1 MSRGFS
7 YSYFLSGLRND
18 IIALTN
24 RNFLILYVLGLYIR
38 KEGKLMESYQGVAI
52 TDGVNRKNHILTL
65 SAIIKA
71 YRDSWNNVLPMNL
84 GHDRTKPIGYAMLT
98 GIYMEPG
105 KAYVTN
111 ELTIMETAEEHEKMR
126 KMIKAYDNKIFCE
139 EHKKELDTLVEKLGD
154 MLSDKFRVA
163 PVGQAVAI
171 RDKDIVYR
179 LFPEWSETIKDGLV
193 DMRNLE
199 PVYTKNENGEKG
211 FLVPGVYHKEGY
223 LLFAHQFF
231 RRSLSILNS
240 TNEEFFNSFEKMRDV
255 PAVELQL
262 ALDMDM
268 IGLLGT
274 EHPEIEYQYIRGPH
288 FNDDLA
294 CIPEG
299 VTCHENEHYD
309 NLFSNLL
316 STQFYWHIQ
325 DGKRTFEC
333 EELCDRENVSFDDG
347 QTMLWGCRYVHSM
360 INPSTGLPTHLDGAI
375 RIYNDEQILERI
387 DSKAD
392 ISKYGKN
399 SEYIKLWRIDN
410 DFSVPMWKELISSFY
425 RENALI
431 GEYFGGVDEK
441 YDQIKKESNEHNS
454 VVKRPN
460 DFAHIEL
467 TEGDGARIY
476 FKYTNKFDITEDRDI
491 EIYNK
496 NSFIVQGGKK
506 VKILDADTVTLL
518 KYLKRK
524 GLNLRMPFIS
534 LIAFNDMIFNFPTL
548 RCKNSHVADIVITAI
563 KELCQAW
570 VRAQDDRLISFGL
583 MVNLA
588 EESCHISFAGH
599 VNDFVKLF
607 NAIPKLSDTSFE
619 EWVETVYQENNKFK
633 EGGGYPDK
641 FRLIHGDVVCFKRLI
656 VHPDKISK
664 MWVEDGS
671 MYAQFNM
678 TKEEK
683 DELLQHKIISAPF
696 YKIHEDRC
704 KKCGSDYTQCACV
717 KFIDK
722 DVSDELVKADLL
734 GLIWTNRNAF
744 NPNGQLEYEN

>member
-1 MSRGFS
+1 MICFGF
-7 YSYFLSGLRND
+7 YMK
-18 IIALTN
+18 
-24 RNFLILYVLGLYIR
+24 
-38 KEGKLMESYQGVAI
+38 KEGGVVENYQGVAI
-52 TDGVNRKNHILTL
+52 TDGVNRKNHMLPL
-65 SAIIKA
+65 STIIKA
-71 YRDSWNNVLPMNL
+71 YRDSWNTVIPMNL
-84 GHDRTKPIGYAMLT
+84 GHDRTKPIGYTMLT
-98 GIYMEPG
+98 GVYMEPG

-111 ELTIMETAEEHEKMR
+111 ESVIMETKEEHEKMH
-126 KMIKAYDNKIFCE
+126 KMIKAYDYKIFCE
-139 EHKKELDTLVEKLGD
+139 EHKKELDALINRLGD
-154 MLSDKFRVA
+154 VLSDEFRVA

-171 RDKDIVYR
+171 KDKDIVYR
-179 LFPEWSETIKDGLV
+179 LFPEWSETIKEGLA
-193 DMRNLE
+193 DMRDLE

-211 FLVPGVYHKEGY
+211 VLVPGVYHKEGY

-231 RRSLSILNS
+231 RRNLSILNT
-240 TNEEFFNSFEKMRDV
+240 TNEVFFNLFEKMRDV

-268 IGLLGT
+268 IGLVGT
-274 EHPEIEYQYIRGPH
+274 EHTELEYQYIRGPH
-288 FNDDLA
+288 FDDDLA

-309 NLFSNLL
+309 NVFSNLL
-316 STQFYWHIQ
+316 GTQFYWHMQ

-387 DSKAD
+387 DAKTD

-399 SEYIKLWRIDN
+399 SKYIKLWRIDN
-410 DFSVPMWKELISSFY
+410 DFSVAMWKGLISSFY

-454 VVKRPN
+454 EVKRPN
-460 DFAHIEL
+460 NFAHIDL
-467 TEGDGARIY
+467 NEGDGVRIY
-476 FKYTNKFDITEDRDI
+476 FRYTNKFDITEDRDV

-496 NSFIVQGGKK
+496 DYFIVQGGRK

-524 GLNLRMPFIS
+524 GLSLRMPITS
-534 LIAFNDMIFNFPTL
+534 LISFNDMIFNFPTL
-548 RCKNSHVADIVITAI
+548 CCKSLQVADIVITAI

-570 VRAQDDRLISFGL
+570 VRIQDDRLISFGL

-588 EESCHISFAGH
+588 NESGHISFAGH

-607 NAIPKLSDTSFE
+607 DAIPKLSNVAFD
-619 EWVETVYQENNKFK
+619 EWVETIYQENNKFK
-633 EGGGYPDK
+633 AGKNYPDK

-656 VHPDKISK
+656 VHPDIIRKLW
-664 MWVEDGS
+664 MEDGHV
-671 MYAQFNM
+671 YAQFNI
-678 TKEEK
+678 TKEEG
-683 DELLQHKIISAPF
+683 DELLQHKISSVPF
-696 YKIHEDRC
+696 YRINQDRC
-704 KKCGSDYTQCACV
+704 NKCGKDYTQCDCV
-717 KFIDK
+717 KFIDEN
-722 DVSDELVKADLL
+722 VSDEVVKADFL

-744 NPNGQLEYEN
+744 YPNGQLEFIH

>member
-1 MSRGFS
+1 
-7 YSYFLSGLRND
+7 
-18 IIALTN
+18 
-24 RNFLILYVLGLYIR
+24 
-38 KEGKLMESYQGVAI
+38 MEIYQGVAI
-52 TDGVNRKNHILTL
+52 TDGVNRKNHILPL
-65 SAIIKA
+65 STIIKS
-71 YRDSWNNVLPMNL
+71 YRDSWNIAIPMNL
-84 GHDRTKPIGYAMLT
+84 GHDRTKPIGYTMLT

-111 ELTIMETAEEHEKMR
+111 EAANMETKEEHEKLR
-126 KMIKAYDNKIFCE
+126 KMIKVYDYKIFCE
-139 EHKKELDTLVEKLGD
+139 EHKKELDTLIEKLGD
-154 MLSDKFRVA
+154 VLSDKFRVA

-171 RDKDIVYR
+171 KDKDIVYR
-179 LFPEWSETIKDGLV
+179 LFPEWSETIKDGLADV
-193 DMRNLE
+193 RNLE
-199 PVYTKNENGEKG
+199 PIYTKNENGEKG

-231 RRSLSILNS
+231 RRSLSILNT
-240 TNEEFFNSFEKMRDV
+240 TNEEFFNSFEKMRNV

-274 EHPEIEYQYIRGPH
+274 EHLELEYQYIRGPH
-288 FNDDLA
+288 FNDDLT

-309 NLFSNLL
+309 NVFSNLL

-347 QTMLWGCRYVHSM
+347 QTMVWGCRYVHSM

-375 RIYNDEQILERI
+375 RIYNEEQILDRI
-387 DSKAD
+387 DVKTD

-410 DFSVPMWKELISSFY
+410 DFSVAIWKELISSFY

-454 VVKRPN
+454 IVKRPN
-460 DFAHIEL
+460 DFAQIEL
-467 TEGDGARIY
+467 TQGDGVRIY
-476 FKYTNKFDITEDRDI
+476 FRYTDKFDITEDRDI
-491 EIYNK
+491 GIYNK
-496 NSFIVQGGKK
+496 DSFIVQGGKK

-524 GLNLRMPFIS
+524 GLSLRIPITS
-534 LIAFNDMIFNFPTL
+534 LIDFNDMIFNFPTL
-548 RCKNSHVADIVITAI
+548 CCKSLHIADIVITAI
-563 KELCQAW
+563 KELCQVW
-570 VRAQDDRLISFGL
+570 VRNHDDRLISFGL

-588 EESCHISFAGH
+588 DEAGHISFAGH

-607 NAIPKLSDTSFE
+607 DSIPKLSDVALE
-619 EWVETVYQENNKFK
+619 EWLETIYQENNKFK
-633 EGGGYPDK
+633 MGENYPDK

-656 VHPDKISK
+656 VHPDRIIK
-664 MWVEDGS
+664 MWMENECVH
-671 MYAQFNM
+671 AQFNM
-678 TKEEK
+678 TKEEG

-696 YKIHEDRC
+696 YRINEDKC
-704 KKCGSDYTQCACV
+704 NKCGKDYSQCDCV
-717 KFIDK
+717 KFIDEN
-722 DVSDELVKADLL
+722 VSDVVVDADLL
-734 GLIWTNRNAF
+734 GLIWTNRNAYY
-744 NPNGQLEYEN
+744 PNGQLEFIH